1 MKDSSVHNKILSNPT
16 TQIKGIPF
24 VPSTRIKSSSS
35 AQPKKPKE
43 K

>member
-1 MKDSSVHNKILSNPT
+1 MKDFLVHNKILSNPT
-16 TQIKGIPF
+16 TKIKGIPY
-24 VPSTRIKSSSS
+24 VHSTRIKSYSY